1 MKLWY
6 FGHMTEE
13 PTHWKDPDDR
23 IDWRQKGK
31 SAVED
36 EMVGWHHRLNRYE
49 SEHTLGNSGG
59 RGSLACCSPWGR
71 KESDT
76 SWWLSNNRCT
86 WRTLSSLPHPLYCC
100 VFSFHK
106 CPKDEERLGWPVFWA
121 EDIAYKEVPETRK
134 SLGPSGTE
142 RKSMLLKDGK
152 QKQQTSNQGG
162 GQGPGYSEPCEKW
175 EVWIFYLVLW
185 ETTEWFKVEERQVT
199 LAALGKAE

>member
-1 MKLWY
+1 MSTHVNLHPE
-6 FGHMTEE
+6 FEE
-13 PTHWKDPDDR
+13 NL
-23 IDWRQKGK
+23 
-31 SAVED
+31 SEVED
-36 EMVGWHHRLNRYE
+36 
-49 SEHTLGNSGG
+49 TQII
-59 RGSLACCSPWGR
+59 
-71 KESDT
+71 
-76 SWWLSNNRCT
+76 
-86 WRTLSSLPHPLYCC
+86 
-100 VFSFHK
+100 F
-106 CPKDEERLGWPVFWA
+106 RLGWPVFWA